1 MARNITTAFKNAIT
15 SKVVRPIMAVEL
27 DFSDGVLK
35 MWNGYGDLTMT
46 AGGSSKTFTGQ
57 GDLLGI
63 TGVEE
68 SSTLSMSGITLTLA
82 GIKSSLISTALS
94 AGYTNRNGA
103 VYLGLFGATQT
114 TFIVTVQS
122 VSGANKYFID
132 GVQQDTLSLKEGFT
146 YKFDQSNSSNS
157 SHPLRFSTT
166 SNGSHGGGSEY
177 TTGVTTFGTPGN
189 AGAYTQINVAVGAP
203 TLYYYCTN
211 HSGMG
216 GTANTAISN
225 NVIEDVYTI
234 FKGKMDV
241 LNIQEGHDTTVITL
255 KLESRL
261 VTFEKP
267 ANRMYTLEDQQVDF
281 SSDIGFEFIPDLQ
294 DKEIIWGKETS

>member
-1 MARNITTAFKNAIT
+1 MARNITSAFNTAIT
-15 SKVVRPIMAVEL
+15 NKVVRPIMAVEL

-35 MWNGYGDLTMT
+35 MWNGYGNLTMT

-63 TGVEE
+63 TGIEE

-94 AGYTNRNGA
+94 ASYTNKNGA
-103 VYLGLFGATQT
+103 VYLGLFDASQ
-114 TFIVTVQS
+114 
-122 VSGANKYFID
+122 
-132 GVQQDTLSLKEGFT
+132 
-146 YKFDQSNSSNS
+146 
-157 SHPLRFSTT
+157 
-166 SNGSHGGGSEY
+166 
-177 TTGVTTFGTPGN
+177 
-189 AGAYTQINVAVGAP
+189 
-203 TLYYYCTN
+203 
-211 HSGMG
+211 
-216 GTANTAISN
+216 
-225 NVIEDVYTI
+225 NVIADVYTI

-241 LNIQEGHDTTVITL
+241 LNIQEGHETTVITL

-261 VTFEKP
+261 ITFEKP